1 MLSKTQLAAKRE
13 LYRRDYLSFAAEQ
26 LKIKSIRPGEMLPL
40 LLNDGQKILH
50 NKTEAQRKELG
61 YVRAVLLK
69 GRQLGGSTYGQSRLF
84 TATVT
89 TRNFNTLLIA
99 LDEASTSKIFDIS
112 RTFYDFMGDE
122 FRPMLRM
129 SNKRELVFE
138 NPNKKER
145 GLNQGLKSRMDFQQA
160 SQVNAGT
167 GTTRQG
173 LHLSELAKWREE
185 DIKILMSS
193 LMPTIHH
200 VDDTFVIFESTA
212 YVYGDHFREMC
223 DRARGNKSEYI
234 FCFVPW
240 WLDAKNMIRL
250 QPDEKISPDHDEK
263 FLIKLAGKGQ
273 PKDDI
278 PPHTMLPE
286 QLKWRRAQ
294 MVELGEMFDQEY
306 PYDFESAW
314 VSLDAA
320 VFNRNIMYEMRQA
333 LMPPPEFAI
342 IDPKGRLLTNKVSG
356 DVHSDEDYIAIWQ
369 QPIPGVQYDIGAD
382 PSNGIPGADWS
393 CAQVIRRDTH
403 EQVAEYHKCIGA
415 VDLGTDLYWL
425 GKHYN
430 TAHLAIE
437 MTGPGYNTSDQLH
450 KMYYPELY
458 RWRNRDRSVQTFSQ
472 LTGWKTQRDSKH
484 LMVTRTQHML
494 NHRQL
499 IVHSK
504 CLWQEMHD
512 FCRVGPEDYRGSG
525 HDDLVISYCITIQV
539 AEDESAG
546 VPSAPPPL
554 VPDAPMSGPHLHDTR
569 IPGQARS
576 NDTYQS
582 ILREMRGE

>member
-1 MLSKTQLAAKRE
+1 MLSKIQLAAKRE
-13 LYRRDYLSFAAEQ
+13 LYRLDYLTFAAEQ
-26 LKIKSIRPGEMLPL
+26 LKIKSVKGGEIVPF
-40 LLNDGQKILH
+40 LLNDGQAILH
-50 NKTEAQRKELG
+50 RKIEAQRKQLG

-69 GRQLGGSTYGQSRLF
+69 GRQLGGSTYSQSRLF
-84 TATVT
+84 HKTVT

-99 LDEASTSKIFDIS
+99 YDEASTSKIFDIS
-112 RTFYDFMGDE
+112 RTFFDFMGE
-122 FRPMLRM
+122 QFTPKVRF

-138 NPNKKER
+138 NPDKRAR
-145 GLNQGLKSRMDFQQA
+145 GTDQGLKSGMMFQNQ

-167 GTTRQG
+167 GTTRQA
-173 LHLSELAKWREE
+173 LHISEYAKWNE
-185 DIKILMSS
+185 DNIKILISS
-193 LMPTIHH
+193 LLPTVHH
-200 VDDTFVIFESTA
+200 VEDSFIIFESTA

-223 DRARGNKSEYI
+223 DEARSGRGEYI

-240 WLDAKNMIRL
+240 WLDSKNTIPL
-250 QPDEKISPDHDEK
+250 LPGEKIIPDKDEK
-263 FLIKLAGKGQ
+263 FLIKLAAKGQ
-273 PKDDI
+273 PTDDV
-278 PPHTMLPE
+278 PPHEMRPE
-286 QLKWRRAQ
+286 QLKWRRVQ
-294 MVELGEMFDQEY
+294 LVSFKEMFDQEY

-314 VSLDAA
+314 ISLDAA
-320 VFNRNIMYEMRQA
+320 VFNRSIMYEMRQTV
-333 LMPPPEFAI
+333 MPPKSFAV
-342 IDPKGRLLTNKVSG
+342 IDPKGRLLTSKVHG
-356 DVHSDEDYIAIWQ
+356 DVHADNDYIAIWQ
-369 QPIPGVQYDIGAD
+369 DPIPGVQYDIGAD
-382 PSNGIPGADWS
+382 PSNGIPGGDWA

-415 VDLGTDLYWL
+415 VDFGTELYWL

-430 TAHLAIE
+430 TAHLAVE

-458 RWRNRDRSVQTFSQ
+458 RWRNRDRAVQTFSL

-499 IVHSK
+499 TIHSK

-525 HDDLVISYCITIQV
+525 HDDLVVSYCITIQI

-546 VPSAPPPL
+546 VPSNPPPL
-554 VPDAPMSGPHLHDTR
+554 VPEQAHPGPALRDDR
-569 IPGQARS
+569 IPGKPVGDA
-576 NDTYQS
+576 TYRA
-582 ILREMRGE
+582 ILADMQGE